1 MAELS
6 LADAQAMIISQREE
20 IETLRKENGELKQRL
35 GEGDSDAQV
44 EAYLK
49 KKFELEQQ
57 QREKQATLKKELV

>member
-6 LADAQAMIISQREE
+6 LEDARTMIDAQRQE

-49 KKFELEQQ
+49 EKYE
-57 QREKQATLKKELV
+57 REKQQSEKQQALKKDLI

>member
-6 LADAQAMIISQREE
+6 LEDAQAMITSQREE

-49 KKFELEQQ
+49 EKYE
-57 QREKQATLKKELV
+57 REKQQSEKQQALKNDLV

>member
-1 MAELS
+1 MAQMTLE
-6 LADAQAMIISQREE
+6 DAQAMITSQRTE

-49 KKFELEQQ
+49 EKYEREKQ